1 MAKTPP
7 FFRHTQ
13 HITGLLAPPPI
24 TERYPYHDNDQ
35 CPDGQ
40 AVKEAGEWQYYEPTT
55 VAETRARCPR
65 CVELDP
71 TRRRTA

>member
-1 MAKTPP
+1 MPP
-7 FFRHTQ
+7 FFSCLQ
-13 HITGLLAPPPI
+13 PETGVQPPLAG
-24 TERYPYHDNDQ
+24 RYPYHDNDQ

-40 AVKEAGEWQYYEPTT
+40 AVKQAGQWQYYEPTT

-71 TRRRTA
+71 THRRTA